1 MIILPDESTCHRIPQ
16 ADDPD
21 IILPK
26 QWEHWCR
33 LARLRLQGTD
43 RWGRGVQKRG
53 FYLRGRGH
61 HWRVNC
67 FGIFQLGD
75 TYEEFDR
82 WALCTINE
90 VMMPTTKADFLAS
103 VEYLLNV
110 RYYGVCDE

>member
-1 MIILPDESTCHRIPQ
+1 MIILPDETMQWRIPN
-16 ADDPD
+16 ASDPD

-33 LARLRLQGTD
+33 KARLKPQGAD
-43 RWGRGVQKRG
+43 RWSRGIQKRG

-67 FGIFQLGD
+67 FGIFQIGD

-82 WALCTINE
+82 WALCTVVD
-90 VMMPTTKADFLAS
+90 VMMPTCEADFLEA
-103 VEYLLNV
+103 VQYMLTERRKV
-110 RYYGVCDE
+110 KT